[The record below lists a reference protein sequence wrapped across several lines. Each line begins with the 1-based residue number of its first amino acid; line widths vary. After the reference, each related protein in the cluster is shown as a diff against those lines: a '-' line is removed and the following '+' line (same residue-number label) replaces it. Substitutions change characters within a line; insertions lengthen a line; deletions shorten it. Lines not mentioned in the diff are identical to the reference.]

1 MMRFLLNRLR
11 KNALLLRNPIFRRWP
26 KMRARKNPQ
35 CIADFGELSRVED
48 TPAVFS
54 RSHLRPSP
62 KPRISRYEAIFP
74 QPVNAKLSI
83 VYSLVIFAYSSYAW
97 ALNSCTLERPSEVV
111 SFDQGSSQPGPLLSS
126 NTSDPAILLRSTSNS
141 ESLTLGL
148 GGALTLKFT
157 VPIANYPAAGAL
169 TIERAPSALPC
180 ASYPVRAEI
189 SGSIDGIHFVPLGT
203 TCESASFDLGTFSWI
218 AYLRIKDVTDTTD
231 PAFGS
236 QPVSGF
242 DLRSVTGPGCLK
254 YAYCPVSSP
263 PDTTVTSSQKS
274 YDLSLSH
281 IGDDFVLEEG
291 ASFQEYGNGTA
302 RLVATA
308 HRTSDPSSAYDMIV
322 SLTGRV
328 TSPPSGSP
336 VLELDP
342 PAYSGS
348 IDLSSWYYYKRWSGV
363 LLGKGSLSGETIV
376 IGDTVQ
382 AVQIGFGAHGRNI
395 SFGAGGSFAYG
406 PTPSQNIGD
415 LKISLTTCSA
425 PPSPTPPSATPQPTR
440 TIRHGPTPHAT
451 PGVTPQPTPRFV
463 SPTPTPSGETQ
474 IEPPN
479 CTESDLTNKLL
490 ALDNE
495 LFRRLDTINRA
506 TRLLIRENR
515 SRRNFRYRASIRSQI
530 QNLYVL
536 AWQDIW
542 RHDRVIRSC
551 SPSTLCF
558 DIHLEP
564 TQATMAASART
575 LDSTVENTLSYV
587 RKRLTSRKAV
597 RALRRL
603 NQIHLEQHIA
613 FVTELALLPHHST
626 KCREQA

>member
-1 MMRFLLNRLR
+1 MMR
-11 KNALLLRNPIFRRWP
+11 LLL
-26 KMRARKNPQ
+26 
-35 CIADFGELSRVED
+35 G
-48 TPAVFS
+48 
-54 RSHLRPSP
+54 
-62 KPRISRYEAIFP
+62 
-74 QPVNAKLSI
+74 AKLP
-83 VYSLVIFAYSSYAW
+83 LVCILLTLAYGPYAW
-97 ALNSCTLERPSEVV
+97 ALNSCELERPSEVV
-111 SFDQGSSQPGPLLSS
+111 SFDQGSSGPGLLLSS

-148 GGALTLKFT
+148 GGSITLKFT
-157 VPIANYPAAGAL
+157 VPIANYPAAGSL
-169 TIERAPSALPC
+169 TIERPAGALPC
-180 ASYPVRAEI
+180 ALYPVRAEI
-189 SGSIDGIHFVPLGT
+189 SGSIDGVHFVSLGT
-203 TCESASFDLGTFSWI
+203 TCESASLDLGTFSWI

-236 QPVSGF
+236 QPISGF

-254 YAYCPVSSP
+254 YAHCAVSAP

-291 ASFQEYGNGTA
+291 ASFEEYGNGTA

-336 VLELDP
+336 VLELVP
-342 PAYSGS
+342 SAYSTQGGS

-363 LLGKGSLSGETIV
+363 LRGKGSLSGETIL
-376 IGDTVQ
+376 IGDTIH
-382 AVQIGFGAHGRNI
+382 AVQIGSGAHGRDI

-406 PTPSQNIGD
+406 TAPSQNIGE
-415 LKISLTTCSA
+415 LKIGLTTCSA
-425 PPSPTPPSATPQPTR
+425 SPSPTPPSATPQPTR
-440 TIRHGPTPHAT
+440 TTT
-451 PGVTPQPTPRFV
+451 
-463 SPTPTPSGETQ
+463 PTPTPTPLGGTQ

-479 CTESDLTNKLL
+479 CTESDLTDKLL
-490 ALDNE
+490 ALDNK

-515 SRRNFRYRASIRSQI
+515 SRRNLRYRASIRSQV

-536 AWQDIW
+536 AWRDIW
-542 RHDRVIRSC
+542 RHDRVVRSC

-558 DIHLEP
+558 DVHLEP
-564 TQATMAASART
+564 TQAAMAASART
-575 LDSTVENTLSYV
+575 LDSAVGNALSYV
-587 RKRLTSRKAV
+587 RKRLTSRKSM
-597 RALRRL
+597 RALKRL
-603 NQIHLEQHIA
+603 NQIHVEQSTA

-626 KCREQA
+626 QCRE